1 MTRLPSRPNL
11 DWKDDGTPVATAF
24 DDVYFSRS
32 DGLEETRAVFFRA
45 CGLPDRWRD
54 QKSFTIAELGFGTGL
69 NFLALVDLWLGSERC
84 SDGWLDFLT
93 VEKHPMAA
101 EDARK
106 SLERWPELKTYADQL
121 LSSWPEQTMGLQRI
135 VFPQWRISLS
145 IFIGDAADW
154 FNSVDFKADAWFLD
168 GFAPAK
174 NEAMWSEDIL
184 KGLGDHAKPGCLVG
198 TYTVAGHVRRGLAAA
213 GFEVSKQPGFGRK
226 RERLE
231 AIYPDH
237 AQSDPQPDIF
247 LRDAPKH
254 EFERVIV
261 VGAGI
266 GGASVAR
273 QFAEVG
279 LPVTVID
286 RAEGPGSGA
295 SGNPYGLVMPRL
307 DAADTPQARFL
318 IQSYLYALSFY
329 ARYAPDFAHQ
339 VSVRQTPQSDA
350 EIKRFSKLAE
360 DPPLNDGRLSFS
372 DEERVSLI
380 HHGAALV
387 EPAMLVAALLDHPG
401 IDCRW
406 NQSVGTLK
414 AISGKSDEKTLTV
427 ISAGHLIS
435 GLLPEMAEW
444 IAGKAGQVE
453 LAKSV
458 SEDNEALAIASG
470 SYALR
475 KDGDLLFGATFEPF
489 EGDAPAVTGEA
500 RTHNIE
506 ALGSLAPDW
515 AGTLV
520 EAQLVSRA
528 SVRATTPDRFPIAGC
543 WFDRSETLLNL
554 APLQH
559 GAPVKGG
566 AVSDGDVY
574 VMAGLGA
581 RGFTFAPLLADLIV
595 SQALGR
601 PLPLARSEQE
611 IVSPVRF
618 LVRAIRK
625 GQITD

>member
-54 QKSFTIAELGFGTGL
+54 RKSFTIAELGFGTGL
-69 NFLALVDLWLGSERC
+69 NFLALVDLWLGSERR

-101 EDARK
+101 EDARR
-106 SLERWPELKTYADQL
+106 SLARWPELKTYADQL
-121 LSSWPEQTMGLQRI
+121 LASWPEQTMSPQRV

-154 FNSVDFKADAWFLD
+154 FSSVDFKSDAWFLD

-231 AIYPDH
+231 AIYPDDTL
-237 AQSDPQPDIF
+237 SDPQPDIF
-247 LRDAPKH
+247 LRDVPKRQ
-254 EFERVIV
+254 FERVIV

-266 GGASVAR
+266 GGASAAR
-273 QFAEVG
+273 QFAEAG
-279 LPVTVID
+279 LSVTVID
-286 RAEGPGSGA
+286 RAEGPASGA

-318 IQSYLYALSFY
+318 IQSYLYSLSFY
-329 ARYAPDFAHQ
+329 ARHAPDFAHE
-339 VSVRQTPQSDA
+339 VSVTQVPQSDA

-372 DEERVSLI
+372 DEEPVSLI

-387 EPAMLVAALLDHPG
+387 EPAKLVAALLDHPS

-406 NQSVGTLK
+406 NQSVETLE
-414 AISGKSDEKTLTV
+414 AISGESDEKTLTV

-435 GLLPEMAEW
+435 DLLPEIGEW

-453 LAKSV
+453 LAESI
-458 SEDNEALAIASG
+458 SEGGEQAIASG

-475 KDGDLLFGATFEPF
+475 KDGDLLFGATFEAF
-489 EGDAPAVTGEA
+489 KGDTPSVTDAA
-500 RTHNIE
+500 RDHNIE

-515 AGTLV
+515 AENLNPN
-520 EAQLVSRA
+520 QLISRA

-543 WFDRSETLLNL
+543 WFDRAETLLNL

-566 AVSDGDVY
+566 AVSDGKVY

>member
-69 NFLALVDLWLGSERC
+69 NFLALVDLWLGSDRR

-93 VEKHPMAA
+93 VEKHPMASD
-101 EDARK
+101 DARR
-106 SLERWPELKTYADQL
+106 SLERWPELTAYADQL
-121 LSSWPEQTMGLQRI
+121 LASWPEQTMGLQRI

-174 NEAMWSEDIL
+174 NETMWSEDIL
-184 KGLGDHAKPGCLVG
+184 RGLGEHAKPGCLVG
-198 TYTVAGHVRRGLAAA
+198 TYTVAGHVRRGLSAA

-231 AIYPDH
+231 AIFP
-237 AQSDPQPDIF
+237 AAATANARTDIF
-247 LRDAPKH
+247 LRDVPKH
-254 EFERVIV
+254 EFDEVIV

-273 QFAEVG
+273 QFAEAG
-279 LPVTVID
+279 IPVTVLD
-286 RAEGPGSGA
+286 RAESPASGA

-318 IQSYLYALSFY
+318 IQSYLYALKFY
-329 ARYAPDFAHQ
+329 ERSAPQFAHS
-339 VSVRQTPQSDA
+339 VSVTQVPQSDS
-350 EIKRFSKLAE
+350 EIKRFSKLLE
-360 DPPLNDGRLSFS
+360 DPPLNEARLSAGD
-372 DEERVSLI
+372 DEIASLI
-380 HHGAALV
+380 HHGAALI
-387 EPAMLVAALLDHPG
+387 EPENLVTALLEHPK
-401 IDCRW
+401 IECRW
-406 NQSVGTLK
+406 GQAVNTLEG
-414 AISGKSDEKTLTV
+414 ICSDKTLV
-427 ISAGHLIS
+427 VLSAGHLVS
-435 GLLPEMAEW
+435 GLLPDMAEW
-444 IAGKAGQVE
+444 ISGKAGQVE
-453 LAKSV
+453 LSQSLAGEEPAK
-458 SEDNEALAIASG
+458 AIASG

-475 KDGDLLFGATFEPF
+475 KNGDLLFGATFEAF
-489 EGDAPAVTGEA
+489 AGDQPATTDAARGHNLEA
-500 RTHNIE
+500 FG
-506 ALGSLAPDW
+506 LLAPDW
-515 AGTLV
+515 AENLD
-520 EAQLVSRA
+520 EARLVSRA

-566 AVSDGDVY
+566 AVSGGDVY

-611 IVSPVRF
+611 MVSPVRF

>member
-45 CGLPDRWRD
+45 CGLPERWRD
-54 QKSFTIAELGFGTGL
+54 QKNFTIAELGFGTGL
-69 NFLALVDLWLGSERC
+69 NFLALVHLWLGSERR

-101 EDARK
+101 EDARR
-106 SLERWPELKTYADQL
+106 SLARWPELKTNADQL
-121 LSSWPEQTMGLQRI
+121 LASWPEQTMGPQRI

-154 FNSVDFKADAWFLD
+154 FSSVDFKSDAWFLD

-198 TYTVAGHVRRGLAAA
+198 TYTVTGHVRRGLAAA

-231 AIYPDH
+231 AIYPDD
-237 AQSDPQPDIF
+237 ALSDPQPDIF
-247 LRDAPKH
+247 LRDVPKRQ
-254 EFERVIV
+254 FERVIV
-261 VGAGI
+261 MGAGI

-273 QFAEVG
+273 QFAEAG
-279 LPVTVID
+279 LSVTVID
-286 RAEGPGSGA
+286 RAEGPASGA

-329 ARYAPDFAHQ
+329 ARHAPDFAHE
-339 VSVRQTPQSDA
+339 VSVTQVPQSDA
-350 EIKRFSKLAE
+350 EFKRFSKLAE

-372 DEERVSLI
+372 DEEPVSLI

-387 EPAMLVAALLDHPG
+387 EPAKLVTALLDHPS

-406 NQSVGTLK
+406 NQSVETLE
-414 AISGKSDEKTLTV
+414 AISGKSDENTLTV
-427 ISAGHLIS
+427 ISAGQLIS
-435 GLLPEMAEW
+435 DLLPEIGEW

-453 LAKSV
+453 LAKSK
-458 SEDNEALAIASG
+458 SEGGEQAIASG

-475 KDGDLLFGATFEPF
+475 KDGDLLFGATFEAF
-489 EGDAPAVTGEA
+489 EGDTPSVTDAA
-500 RTHNIE
+500 RDHNIE

-515 AGTLV
+515 AEHLNPN
-520 EAQLVSRA
+520 QLISRA

-566 AVSDGDVY
+566 AVSDGKVY